1 MTKELIDN
9 YCKAVRAVY
18 KDDPSK
24 EQAGIDAARSALEN
38 EIEAL
43 QARVGRFGQD
53 SRGAECGGSEMT
65 TIARY
70 KFGYSSDEWGMNRSL
85 GLIADAGGDV
95 CRFSDVKALQA
106 RVAELERQ
114 NKDLD
119 RSETQLIQERDEREE
134 VINALCDTVLGT
146 DRYEWSSMYSFDD
159 AVEEVAVKTAV
170 LDKEVSE
177 LYALRKE
184 NAKLAAE
191 LTAIKNQEPV
201 EIDWP
206 DYHHEAMGC
215 GLEDRNIH
223 DRYEAM
229 QYGWDQAIERVAERL
244 PEEIFAAPIPPVLVP
259 LSDRDIL
266 RIYNE
271 VGPEDGAPYR
281 FAGAIEKEIRG

>member
-1 MTKELIDN
+1 
-9 YCKAVRAVY
+9 
-18 KDDPSK
+18 
-24 EQAGIDAARSALEN
+24 
-38 EIEAL
+38 
-43 QARVGRFGQD
+43 
-53 SRGAECGGSEMT
+53 MT

-184 NAKLAAE
+184 RDAIAAE
-191 LTAIKNQEPV
+191 LAAIKSQGRCAVLVGEDGQEFDV
-201 EIDWP
+201 
-206 DYHHEAMGC
+206 YRA
-215 GLEDRNIH
+215 
-223 DRYEAM
+223 
-229 QYGWDQAIERVAERL
+229 
-244 PEEIFAAPIPPVLVP
+244 PPVREP
-259 LSDRDIL
+259 LSDEKIT
-266 RIYNE
+266 RISN
-271 VGPEDGAPYR
+271 R
-281 FAGAIEKEIRG
+281 FLGLPTAKAFHDFARAIEAAIKEQK

>member
-1 MTKELIDN
+1 
-9 YCKAVRAVY
+9 
-18 KDDPSK
+18 
-24 EQAGIDAARSALEN
+24 
-38 EIEAL
+38 
-43 QARVGRFGQD
+43 
-53 SRGAECGGSEMT
+53 MT
-65 TIARY
+65 TLPRY

-191 LTAIKNQEPV
+191 LTAIKNQELVAWCELSIDGKHIAHFDGKLVIMAGPV
-201 EIDWP
+201 GNDCHRTP
-206 DYHHEAMGC
+206 
-215 GLEDRNIH
+215 L
-223 DRYEAM
+223 
-229 QYGWDQAIERVAERL
+229 
-244 PEEIFAAPIPPVLVP
+244 FAKPTPPVREPTEAVNRLA
-259 LSDRDIL
+259 DAIL
-266 RIYNE
+266 A
-271 VGPEDGAPYR
+271 VMTPDGYR
-281 FAGAIEKEIRG
+281 ADFDGEKP

>member
-1 MTKELIDN
+1 
-9 YCKAVRAVY
+9 
-18 KDDPSK
+18 
-24 EQAGIDAARSALEN
+24 
-38 EIEAL
+38 
-43 QARVGRFGQD
+43 
-53 SRGAECGGSEMT
+53 MT

-177 LYALRKE
+177 LYALRQ
-184 NAKLAAE
+184 
-191 LTAIKNQEPV
+191 AIAQPAISEV
-201 EIDWP
+201 TTE
-206 DYHHEAMGC
+206 
-215 GLEDRNIH
+215 
-223 DRYEAM
+223 
-229 QYGWDQAIERVAERL
+229 YGWLVENGKQGDQLRYRTWRDGMSDWTADHNEATRYCRRIDAEKAHAEDTDAMAIVEHAWHG
-244 PEEIFAAPIPPVLVP
+244 I
-259 LSDRDIL
+259 
-266 RIYNE
+266 
-271 VGPEDGAPYR
+271 
-281 FAGAIEKEIRG
+281 KEQAK